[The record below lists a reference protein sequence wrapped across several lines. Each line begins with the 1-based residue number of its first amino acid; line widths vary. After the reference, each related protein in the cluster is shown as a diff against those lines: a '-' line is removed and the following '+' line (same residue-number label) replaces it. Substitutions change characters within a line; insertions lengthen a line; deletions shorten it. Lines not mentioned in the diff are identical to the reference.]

1 MKILNEYSSENFL
14 EKNNFPV
21 AKRYLA
27 KTQSQAI
34 KYSKKIGFPITLKI
48 LGKNILHKSD
58 VGGVF
63 TNLQSEKEIKNA
75 FQKIKKIKGFQ
86 YCLVQKYIEGK
97 YILIGLKKDP
107 SFNYVLVT
115 GLGGIYTEIIKDVS
129 FRICPVNK
137 KQALEMLKE
146 LKSYKLLTGARGQ
159 KQVNINKIIKT
170 ITKVSKLSQKYPKIK
185 ELDINPLVVN
195 EKDAIIVDARIILDS

>member
-1 MKILNEYSSENFL
+1 MKILNEYEAEEFL

-21 AKRYLA
+21 TKRHLA

-34 KYSKKIGFPITLKI
+34 KYSKKIGFPVSLKI

-63 TNLQSEKEIKNA
+63 TNLQSEKEIKKA

-86 YCLVQKYIEGK
+86 SCLIQKYIKGK

-107 SFNYVLVT
+107 SFGHVLVA
-115 GLGGIYTEIIKDVS
+115 GLGGIYTEIIKDIS
-129 FRICPVNK
+129 FRVCPINK

-146 LKSYKLLTGARGQ
+146 LRSYKLLTGARKQ
-159 KQVNINKIIKT
+159 KQVNIQKIINILVK
-170 ITKVSKLSQKYPKIK
+170 ISNLPKKNKKIK

-195 EKDAIIVDARIILDS
+195 EKEAIIVDARIILEN